1 MAALTIAIDWD
12 NDGFG
17 AGDDLTGAVI
27 ALDLASGFGAEAD
40 HVAQGGQCTITVDN
54 SDRRFSPAYTAGPL
68 VGKLVPYRAVRVQA
82 TEGAQTWT
90 LFRGYTRQFRPAP
103 GVGGTARALIVC
115 QDALGRL
122 GRDTLSLPLQ
132 ENCTADHLL
141 KLITAEIFRGG
152 VATAVVTCAAGTEW
166 HIVDGLC
173 YTFVA
178 SLTGAAYEV
187 LNDSL
192 RAENFAAAINGD
204 TGEGVRYGTGTPR
217 QNAITAA
224 VIDAQTVELA
234 ANGRGAWGN
243 DLTVQS
249 KLVGSGAGDV
259 VAFSGGSDAPAGLI
273 DFPAGEQ
280 VFPLAADRWSEE
292 LTTGRDALRD
302 VLDSEYGYLWVARDG
317 TLTFR
322 ARSWEFARTAAA
334 PVLTVSGTATGLD
347 GALDEDRIFN
357 RIIVTYV
364 PRGTEDPGVIA
375 RAQKPIRVPGK
386 SGITLPLNGRWN
398 RAIGYIG
405 DSAAGTPQ
413 TTPPQPGHRLV
424 RLPFVQP
431 ESGQVI
437 GARDVIAP
445 VPGTDFTVNEIEEGT
460 GFDYTASGRITIS
473 MAVTGT
479 GVELTF
485 QNTAWGS
492 LFVRDLQVRGTA
504 IIAYDE
510 QQAIREDDS
519 SIAAYGKRTLRYG
532 IPLETG
538 EIFAEAVADY
548 LLGRHK
554 APAYTVDRLTFDGPL
569 AVGGVSVLSVE
580 IGDVIVLSEDQT
592 GIGGQRYL
600 VRGVE
605 YAAAGETVRVTFRL
619 KRLDDVTYWILGDTT
634 YGALGSTTRLAL

>member
-1 MAALTIAIDWD
+1 MATLSIAIDWD

-17 AGDDLTGAVI
+17 AGDDITGAVI
-27 ALDLASGFGAEAD
+27 ALDSASGFGGEPD

-54 SDRRFSPAYTAGPL
+54 GDRRFSPAYAAGPL
-68 VGKLVPYRAVRVQA
+68 YGKLIPHRAVRVQA

-90 LFRGYTRQFRPAP
+90 LFRGTTRQFRPAP
-103 GVGGTARALIVC
+103 GVGGTARAQIVC
-115 QDALGRL
+115 QDALGGL

-132 ENCTADHLL
+132 EHCTADHLL

-152 VATAVVTCAAGTEW
+152 VATAVLTCAANTEW
-166 HIVDGLC
+166 HTVNGVR
-173 YTFVA
+173 YSFVA
-178 SLTGAAYEV
+178 ALTGAPYEV
-187 LNDSL
+187 LNDSR
-192 RAENFAAAINGD
+192 RAENFAAAIHRD
-204 TGEGVRYGTGTPR
+204 TGEGVRYGSLTDR
-217 QNAITAA
+217 QEKVTAA
-224 VIDAQTVELA
+224 VINAQTVELA

-243 DLTVQS
+243 ALTVQS
-249 KLVGSGAGDV
+249 KLAGSGAGAV
-259 VAFSGGSDAPAGLI
+259 IAFTGGSDAPAGLI
-273 DFPAGEQ
+273 DFPLGEQ

-292 LTTGRDALRD
+292 RTTGSDALRD
-302 VLDSEYGYLWVARDG
+302 VLHSEYGYLWVARNG

-347 GALDEDRIFN
+347 GVLDEDRIFN
-357 RIIVTYV
+357 RIVVSYV

-386 SGITLPLNGRWN
+386 SGITLPVNGRWN

-405 DSAAGTPQ
+405 DSSAGTPQ

-424 RLPFVQP
+424 RLPFIQP

-437 GARDVIAP
+437 GARDVITPAAGLDYR
-445 VPGTDFTVNEIEEGT
+445 VYEMEDKA
-460 GFDYTASGRITIS
+460 GFDYTASGPVTIS

-485 QNTAWGS
+485 QNTALGP
-492 LFVRDLQVRGTA
+492 LFVCDLQVRGTA

-510 QQAIREDDS
+510 QQAIREDDG
-519 SIAAYGKRTLRYG
+519 SIATYGQRTLRYD

-554 APAYTVDRLTFDGPL
+554 TPAYAVDRLTFDGPL

-605 YAAAGETVRVTFRL
+605 YAAAGEVIRVTFRL
-619 KRLDDVTYWILGDTT
+619 KRLDDVTYWILGDPT
-634 YGALGSTTRLAL
+634 YGALDSTTRIAL